1 MKKSIINS
9 IFLCAAFA
17 CLVGFS
23 SCHDDIYGAINNE
36 IKLNS
41 SGLQGDMHSIVH
53 YKNYILTCNGE
64 IFYKTN
70 KPSSETKEYNGG
82 WTKAASPTSEKGDN
96 GIPATTY
103 FLATDSEYLYALTY
117 IWVENDDGEN
127 EPKTA
132 TIYATNSDPAS
143 GLAWTKV
150 ENISGG
156 NYSFENAKVIFDN
169 KYFYV
174 AEDNSVS
181 IANREAYAR
190 IRASSQDTYKL
201 YKLNGSNA
209 PTEVSNPTFIGESD
223 ATNAISACYFN
234 GSTYFSKYYGMS
246 SNANCL
252 YYTKTYTRSN
262 NVSTN
267 SSLYYITASETASDV
282 TEQSVDLDAG
292 GLLSIAA
299 AKDYIL
305 LGTSSGLSRVKIN
318 ETTGIPDGDTS
329 SMRSNGNSVISEYVF
344 MVFVL
349 NPNKKEGSSSIE
361 EGTDEYAS
369 STIYGSIRSSS
380 DSWDDTGLYAWYP
393 AQEEWNRDGD

>member
-9 IFLCAAFA
+9 IFLSAAFA

-36 IKLNS
+36 IELNS

-53 YKNYILTCNGE
+53 YKDYIFTCNGD

-70 KPSSETKEYNGG
+70 EPSTSKNEYNGQ
-82 WTKAASPTSEKGDN
+82 WEKTTSPTSEKGDN

-103 FLATDSEYLYALTY
+103 FLASDSEYLYALTY
-117 IWVENDDGEN
+117 IWFENDDGEN

-143 GLAWTKV
+143 GLVWTKV
-150 ENISGG
+150 ANISGG

-169 KYFYV
+169 KYFSV
-174 AEDNSVS
+174 ADDNSVS
-181 IANREAYAR
+181 VAKRKAYAR
-190 IRASSQDTYKL
+190 IRATSAATYKL
-201 YKLNGSNA
+201 YELDGSSA
-209 PTEVSNPTFIGESD
+209 PTEISNPTFVGESD
-223 ATNAISACYFN
+223 STNAISACYFN
-234 GSTYFSKYYGMS
+234 GKDYFSRYYGMT

-262 NVSTN
+262 NVNRN
-267 SSLYYITASETASDV
+267 SSLYYITASDSSEK
-282 TEQSVDLDAG
+282 SVDLDAG

-305 LGTSSGLSRVKIN
+305 LGTSGGLARVAIN
-318 ETTGIPDGDTS
+318 ESTGIP
-329 SMRSNGNSVISEYVF
+329 NGSTTKMAGNGGSVISEYVF

-349 NPNKKEGSSSIE
+349 NPNKKEGSGSTE
-361 EGTDEYAS
+361 EGTDEYAA

-393 AQEEWNRDGD
+393 AKHEWNRDGD

>member
-9 IFLCAAFA
+9 IFLSAVFA

-36 IKLNS
+36 IELNS

-53 YKNYILTCNGE
+53 YKNYILTCNGD

-70 KPSSETKEYNGG
+70 EPSTTKGKYNGQ
-82 WTKAASPTSEKGDN
+82 WEKTTSPTSEKGDN

-103 FLATDSEYLYALTY
+103 FLASDSEYLYALTY

-174 AEDNSVS
+174 DDNNSVS

-190 IRASSQDTYKL
+190 IRATSADSYKL
-201 YKLNGSNA
+201 YKLSGSNA
-209 PTEVSNPTFIGESD
+209 PEEVSNPTFVGESD
-223 ATNAISACYFN
+223 STNAISACYFN
-234 GSTYFSKYYGMS
+234 SNTYFSRYYGMT

-267 SSLYYITASETASDV
+267 SSLYYITASDS
-282 TEQSVDLDAG
+282 TEKSVDLDAG

-305 LGTSSGLSRVKIN
+305 LGTSSGLARVKID
-318 ETTGIPDGDTS
+318 ETTGIPNGDTS
-329 SMRSNGNSVISEYVF
+329 SMQSNGNSVISEYVF

-349 NPNKKEGSSSIE
+349 NPNKKEGSYSTE
-361 EGTDEYAS
+361 EGTDEYAA

-393 AQEEWNRDGD
+393 AKDNWNRDGD

>member
-9 IFLCAAFA
+9 IFLSAVFA

-36 IKLNS
+36 IELNS

-53 YKNYILTCNGE
+53 YKNYILTCNGD

-70 KPSSETKEYNGG
+70 EPSTTKGKYNGQ
-82 WTKAASPTSEKGDN
+82 WEKTTSPTSEKGDN

-103 FLATDSEYLYALTY
+103 FLASDSEYLYALTY

-169 KYFYV
+169 KYFSV
-174 AEDNSVS
+174 VDDNSVS

-209 PTEVSNPTFIGESD
+209 PEEVSNPTFVGESD
-223 ATNAISACYFN
+223 STNAISACYFN
-234 GSTYFSKYYGMS
+234 SNTYFSRYYGMT
-246 SNANCL
+246 SNTNCL

-267 SSLYYITASETASDV
+267 SSLYYITASDS
-282 TEQSVDLDAG
+282 TEKSVDLDAG

-305 LGTSSGLSRVKIN
+305 LGTSSGLARVKID
-318 ETTGIPDGDTS
+318 ETTGIPNGDTS
-329 SMRSNGNSVISEYVF
+329 SMQSNGNSVISEYVF

-349 NPNKKEGSSSIE
+349 NPNKKEGSYSTE
-361 EGTDEYAS
+361 EGTDEYAA

-393 AQEEWNRDGD
+393 AKDNWNRDGD

>member
-1 MKKSIINS
+1 MKKLIINS
-9 IFLCAAFA
+9 IFLSAAFA

-103 FLATDSEYLYALTY
+103 FLASDSEYLYALTY

-174 AEDNSVS
+174 DDNNSVS
-181 IANREAYAR
+181 IADRKAYAR

-201 YKLNGSNA
+201 YELNGSE
-209 PTEVSNPTFIGESD
+209 PPKEVPDPTFIGESD

-234 GSTYFSKYYGMS
+234 NRTYFSKYYGMS

-267 SSLYYITASETASDV
+267 SSLYYITASDA
-282 TEQSVDLDAG
+282 TEHSVDLDAG

-305 LGTSSGLSRVKIN
+305 LGTSSGLARVKID
-318 ETTGIPDGDTS
+318 ETTGIPNGDTS
-329 SMRSNGNSVISEYVF
+329 SMQSNGNSVISEYVF

-349 NPNKKEGSSSIE
+349 NPNKREGSNDTT
-361 EGTDEYAS
+361 GTDEYAA

-380 DSWDDTGLYAWYP
+380 DSWDDAGLYAWYP
-393 AQEEWNRDGD
+393 AKNEWNRDGD

>member
-9 IFLCAAFA
+9 IFLSAAFA

-36 IKLNS
+36 IELNS

-53 YKNYILTCNGE
+53 YKNYILTCNGK

-70 KPSSETKEYNGG
+70 EPSTTKGIYNGQ
-82 WTKAASPTSEKGDN
+82 WQETTSPTSEKGDN

-103 FLATDSEYLYALTY
+103 FLASDSEYLYALTY

-132 TIYATNSDPAS
+132 TIYATNSDPES
-143 GLAWTKV
+143 GLVWTKV

-169 KYFYV
+169 KYFSV
-174 AEDNSVS
+174 EADNSVL
-181 IANREAYAR
+181 IDQREAYAR
-190 IRASSQDTYKL
+190 IRATSGDTYKI
-201 YKLNGSNA
+201 YKLNGSAA
-209 PTEVSNPTFIGESD
+209 PVEYSNPTFVGGESD
-223 ATNAISACYFN
+223 STNAISACYFN
-234 GSTYFSKYYGMS
+234 SNTYFSKYYGMT
-246 SNANCL
+246 SNDKCL

-262 NVSTN
+262 NVSRN
-267 SSLYYITASETASDV
+267 SSLYYITASDSN
-282 TEQSVDLDAG
+282 EQSVDLDAG

-305 LGTSSGLSRVKIN
+305 LGTSDGLARVAIN
-318 ETTGIPDGDTS
+318 ETTGIPNGNTS
-329 SMRSNGNSVISEYVF
+329 SMPSNGNSVISEYVF

-349 NPNKKEGSSSIE
+349 NPNKKEGSYSTE

-393 AQEEWNRDGD
+393 AKGQWNRDGD

>member
-1 MKKSIINS
+1 M
-9 IFLCAAFA
+9 
-17 CLVGFS
+17 
-23 SCHDDIYGAINNE
+23 
-36 IKLNS
+36 
-41 SGLQGDMHSIVH
+41 
-53 YKNYILTCNGE
+53 
-64 IFYKTN
+64 
-70 KPSSETKEYNGG
+70 
-82 WTKAASPTSEKGDN
+82 
-96 GIPATTY
+96 
-103 FLATDSEYLYALTY
+103 
-117 IWVENDDGEN
+117 
-127 EPKTA
+127 
-132 TIYATNSDPAS
+132 
-143 GLAWTKV
+143 
-150 ENISGG
+150 
-156 NYSFENAKVIFDN
+156 
-169 KYFYV
+169 
-174 AEDNSVS
+174 
-181 IANREAYAR
+181 
-190 IRASSQDTYKL
+190 
-201 YKLNGSNA
+201 NGSNA
-209 PTEVSNPTFIGESD
+209 PEEVSNPTFIGESD

-267 SSLYYITASETASDV
+267 SSLYYITASDA

-349 NPNKKEGSSSIE
+349 NPNKCEGSNDTT
-361 EGTDEYAS
+361 GTDEYAA

-380 DSWDDTGLYAWYP
+380 DSWDDAGLYAWYP
-393 AQEEWNRDGD
+393 AKDQWNRDGD

>member
-70 KPSSETKEYNGG
+70 EPSTTKGEYNGQ
-82 WTKAASPTSEKGDN
+82 WKKTDSPTSEKGDN

-103 FLATDSEYLYALTY
+103 FLATDSKYLYALTY

-132 TIYATNSDPAS
+132 TIYATISDPAN
-143 GLAWTKV
+143 GLVWTKV
-150 ENISGG
+150 ANISGG

-169 KYFYV
+169 KYFSV

-181 IANREAYAR
+181 IADRKAYAR

-201 YKLNGSNA
+201 YELKGSE
-209 PTEVSNPTFIGESD
+209 PPKEVPDPTFIGESD

-234 GSTYFSKYYGMS
+234 TRTYFSKYYGMS

-267 SSLYYITASETASDV
+267 SSLYYITASDA

-349 NPNKKEGSSSIE
+349 NPNKKEGSYSTE

-380 DSWDDTGLYAWYP
+380 DSWDDAGLYAWYP
-393 AQEEWNRDGD
+393 AQKEWNRDGD

>member
-9 IFLCAAFA
+9 IFLSAVFA

-36 IKLNS
+36 IELNS

-53 YKNYILTCNGE
+53 YKDYIFTCNGK

-70 KPSSETKEYNGG
+70 QPSSVTGIHNGG
-82 WTKAASPTSEKGDN
+82 WSETDSPTSEKGDN
-96 GIPATTY
+96 DIPATTY
-103 FLATDSEYLYALTY
+103 FLASDSEYLYALTY

-132 TIYATNSDPAS
+132 TIYATNSDPAT
-143 GLAWTKV
+143 GLVWTKV

-169 KYFYV
+169 KYFSV
-174 AEDNSVS
+174 ADDNSVS
-181 IANREAYAR
+181 IDKREAYAR
-190 IRASSQDTYKL
+190 IRATSGTSYKL
-201 YKLNGSNA
+201 YKLKGSSA
-209 PTEVSNPTFIGESD
+209 PTEIPNPTFVGESD
-223 ATNAISACYFN
+223 STNAISACYFN
-234 GSTYFSKYYGMS
+234 SNTYFSKYYGMT
-246 SNANCL
+246 SNDKCL

-262 NVSTN
+262 NVNRN
-267 SSLYYITASETASDV
+267 SSLYYITASDSN
-282 TEQSVDLDAG
+282 EQSVDLDAG
-292 GLLSIAA
+292 GLLSVAA

-305 LGTSSGLSRVKIN
+305 LGTSSGLERVAIN
-318 ETTGIPDGDTS
+318 QTTGIPNDDTS

-349 NPNKKEGSSSIE
+349 NPNKAEGSDSTE
-361 EGTDEYAS
+361 EGTDEYAA

-393 AQEEWNRDGD
+393 SNDEWNRDGD

>member
-1 MKKSIINS
+1 
-9 IFLCAAFA
+9 
-17 CLVGFS
+17 
-23 SCHDDIYGAINNE
+23 
-36 IKLNS
+36 
-41 SGLQGDMHSIVH
+41 MHSIVH

-174 AEDNSVS
+174 DDNNSVS

-190 IRASSQDTYKL
+190 IRATSADSYKL

-209 PTEVSNPTFIGESD
+209 PEEVSNPTFIGESD

-267 SSLYYITASETASDV
+267 SSLYYITASDA

>member
-9 IFLCAAFA
+9 IFLSIAFA
-17 CLVGFS
+17 CLVGFT

-36 IKLNS
+36 IELNS

-53 YKNYILTCNGE
+53 YKNSILTCNGE

-70 KPSSETKEYNGG
+70 EPSTSKNEYNGQ
-82 WTKAASPTSEKGDN
+82 WKKTTSPSSEKGDN

-103 FLATDSEYLYALTY
+103 FLAADSQYLYALTY

-132 TIYATNSDPAS
+132 TIYATNSDPEK
-143 GLAWTKV
+143 GDLAWTKV
-150 ENISGG
+150 ANISGG

-169 KYFYV
+169 KYFSV
-174 AEDNSVS
+174 DDNNSVS
-181 IANREAYAR
+181 VDQREAYAR
-190 IRASSQDTYKL
+190 IRATSGNAYKL
-201 YKLNGSNA
+201 YKLNGSSA
-209 PTEVSNPTFIGESD
+209 PTEISNPTFVGESD
-223 ATNAISACYFN
+223 STNAISACYFN
-234 GSTYFSKYYGMS
+234 GKNYFSRYYGMT

-262 NVSTN
+262 NVNRN
-267 SSLYYITASETASDV
+267 SSLYYITASDSSEK
-282 TEQSVDLDAG
+282 SVDLDAG

-305 LGTSSGLSRVKIN
+305 LGTSGGLARVAIN
-318 ETTGIPDGDTS
+318 ESTGIPGSTAK
-329 SMRSNGNSVISEYVF
+329 MTGNGGSVISEYVF

-349 NPNKKEGSSSIE
+349 NPNKKEGSYSTE

-393 AQEEWNRDGD
+393 AKGQWNRDGD

>member
-53 YKNYILTCNGE
+53 YKNHILTCNGD

-70 KPSSETKEYNGG
+70 EPSTTKGEYNGQ
-82 WTKAASPTSEKGDN
+82 WEKTTSPTSEKGDN

-103 FLATDSEYLYALTY
+103 FLASDSKYLYALTY

-169 KYFYV
+169 KYFSV
-174 AEDNSVS
+174 VDDNSVS

-190 IRASSQDTYKL
+190 IRATSGNAYKL

-209 PTEVSNPTFIGESD
+209 PEEVSNPTFVGESD
-223 ATNAISACYFN
+223 STNAISACYFN
-234 GSTYFSKYYGMS
+234 GSTYFSKYYGMT

-267 SSLYYITASETASDV
+267 SSLYYITASDS
-282 TEQSVDLDAG
+282 TEKSVDLDAG

-305 LGTSSGLSRVKIN
+305 LGTSSGLARVKID
-318 ETTGIPDGDTS
+318 ETTGIPNGDTS
-329 SMRSNGNSVISEYVF
+329 SMQSNGNSVISEYVF

-349 NPNKKEGSSSIE
+349 NPNKKEGSYSTE
-361 EGTDEYAS
+361 EGTDEYAA

-393 AQEEWNRDGD
+393 AKDNWNRDGD

>member
-132 TIYATNSDPAS
+132 TIYATNSDPAR
-143 GLAWTKV
+143 LVWTKV
-150 ENISGG
+150 ANISGG

-169 KYFYV
+169 KYFSV
-174 AEDNSVS
+174 DDNNSVS
-181 IANREAYAR
+181 VDQREAYAR
-190 IRASSQDTYKL
+190 IRATSGNAYKL
-201 YKLNGSNA
+201 YKLDGSSA
-209 PTEVSNPTFIGESD
+209 PTEVSNPTFVGGESD
-223 ATNAISACYFN
+223 STNAISACYFN
-234 GSTYFSKYYGMS
+234 NSTYFSKYYGMT

-252 YYTKTYTRSN
+252 YYTGTYTSSN
-262 NVSTN
+262 NVNRN
-267 SSLYYITASETASDV
+267 SNLYYITASDSSEK
-282 TEQSVDLDAG
+282 SVDLDAG

-305 LGTSSGLSRVKIN
+305 LGTSSGLARVAIN
-318 ETTGIPDGDTS
+318 ESTGIPGSTEK
-329 SMRSNGNSVISEYVF
+329 MTGNGGSVISEYVF

-349 NPNKKEGSSSIE
+349 NPNKKEGSYSTE

-393 AQEEWNRDGD
+393 AKGQWNRDGD

>member
-9 IFLCAAFA
+9 IFLSVVFA
-17 CLVGFS
+17 CLVGFT

-70 KPSSETKEYNGG
+70 EPSTSKNEYNGQ
-82 WTKAASPTSEKGDN
+82 WEKTTSPTSEKGDN

-103 FLATDSEYLYALTY
+103 FLAADSQYLYALTY

-132 TIYATNSDPAS
+132 TIYATESDPAT

-169 KYFYV
+169 KYFSV
-174 AEDNSVS
+174 DDNNSVS
-181 IANREAYAR
+181 VDQRKAYAR
-190 IRASSQDTYKL
+190 VRATSNGTYKL
-201 YKLNGSNA
+201 YELNGSNV
-209 PTEVSNPTFIGESD
+209 PTEVSNPTFVDESSNV
-223 ATNAISACYFN
+223 TNAISACYFN
-234 GSTYFSKYYGMS
+234 GNNYFSKYYGMT
-246 SNANCL
+246 SNTNCL
-252 YYTKTYTRSN
+252 YYTGTYTSSN
-262 NVSTN
+262 NVNRDSD
-267 SSLYYITASETASDV
+267 LYWITTSGEKS
-282 TEQSVDLDAG
+282 SVDLDAG

-305 LGTSSGLSRVKIN
+305 LGTSSGLARVAID
-318 ETTGIPDGDTS
+318 ESTGTPSGSTTKMEG
-329 SMRSNGNSVISEYVF
+329 NGGSVISEYVF

-349 NPNKKEGSSSIE
+349 NPNKKEGSYSTT

-393 AQEEWNRDGD
+393 AQKEWNRDGD

>member
-9 IFLCAAFA
+9 IFLSAVFA

-36 IKLNS
+36 IELNS

-53 YKNYILTCNGE
+53 YKDYILTCNGK

-70 KPSSETKEYNGG
+70 QPSSVTKSYNGG
-82 WTKAASPTSEKGDN
+82 WKSTTSPTSEKGDN
-96 GIPATTY
+96 DIPATTY
-103 FLATDSEYLYALTY
+103 FLASDREYLYALTY

-132 TIYATNSDPAS
+132 TIYATNSDPAT
-143 GLAWTKV
+143 GLVWTKV

-169 KYFYV
+169 KYFSV
-174 AEDNSVS
+174 ADDNSVS
-181 IANREAYAR
+181 IDQREAYAR
-190 IRASSQDTYKL
+190 IRATSGTSYKL
-201 YKLNGSNA
+201 YKLKGSSA
-209 PTEVSNPTFIGESD
+209 PTEISGETFVDEASNE
-223 ATNAISACYFN
+223 TNAISACYFN
-234 GSTYFSKYYGMS
+234 GKNYFSRYYGMT

-262 NVSTN
+262 NVNRN
-267 SSLYYITASETASDV
+267 SSLYYITASDSSEK
-282 TEQSVDLDAG
+282 SVDLDAG
-292 GLLSIAA
+292 GFLSIAA

-305 LGTSSGLSRVKIN
+305 LGTSGGLERVAIN
-318 ETTGIPDGDTS
+318 QTTGIPDDDTS
-329 SMRSNGNSVISEYVF
+329 RMRSNGNSVISEYVF

-349 NPNKKEGSSSIE
+349 NPNKLEGSDSTE
-361 EGTDEYAS
+361 EGTDEYAA

-393 AQEEWNRDGD
+393 SNDEWNRDGD